1 MYFDAT
7 SPVPVYWMPDIP
19 HRSDLVYM
27 TSRLNLLVSSLLPVF
42 WIVVASA
49 TLCAQTDSGP
59 RVLIV
64 TAHPDDE
71 ASFTVTIYKITHD
84 LKGTA
89 DLALITNA
97 EGGYKY
103 STLAEQLYGLKL
115 TDEKIG
121 RQYLP
126 AIRKKELMAAGEII
140 GIRNYFFLDQQDHK
154 YTLNVD
160 STLRYVWDVPL
171 VRKRLHE
178 IMTAGDY
185 DYVFVLLPTEQ
196 THGHHKG
203 AAILALETVKE
214 LSDPV
219 RPVVL
224 GGATSQTTD
233 TAPRLFTG
241 LKGYPVTN
249 VASGA
254 SSVAVD
260 RSKKFGFNN
269 ALDYSIIVNWLI
281 AEYKTQGTTQTSVN
295 RGGLENYWY
304 FDINNPTKLSTTRQ
318 LFDSLNAAT
327 FETPKY

>member
-1 MYFDAT
+1 MTYRF
-7 SPVPVYWMPDIP
+7 PVLLSSVI
-19 HRSDLVYM
+19 
-27 TSRLNLLVSSLLPVF
+27 LLVASLAIPS
-42 WIVVASA
+42 AS
-49 TLCAQTDSGP
+49 LHAQTDSGP

-71 ASFTVTIYKITHD
+71 VSFTVTIYKITHD

-103 STLAEQLYGLKL
+103 STLGEQIYGLKL

-126 AIRKKELMAAGEII
+126 AIRKKELMAAGHII
-140 GIRNYFFLDQQDHK
+140 GIRNYFFLDQKDHK

-171 VRKRLHE
+171 VKKRLHE

-203 AAILALETVKE
+203 ATILALETAKE
-214 LSDPV
+214 LPAAV

-224 GGATSQTTD
+224 GGATSQISD

-241 LKGYPVTN
+241 LKGYAVTN

-254 SSVAVD
+254 SSVSVD
-260 RSKKFGFNN
+260 RSKKFGYNN

-281 AEYKTQGTTQTSVN
+281 AEYKTQGTTQISVN

-304 FDINNPTKLSTTRQ
+304 FDINDPAKLAPTREM
-318 LFDSLNAAT
+318 FERLNIVT